1 MAIVFNRKGLRL
13 QVAEEH
19 LHWNYSN
26 PGLNVG
32 ETELAEIQ
40 RWCEQHQCG
49 VRTSFDTFKFH
60 NKKDMTAFL
69 LRWT

>member
-1 MAIVFNRKGLRL
+1 MAIVFNRTGLRL
-13 QVAEEH
+13 RVAEEH

-26 PGLNVG
+26 PGIALG
-32 ETELAEIQ
+32 EAELTEIQ

-49 VRTSFDTFKFH
+49 VRTSFDTFKFR
-60 NKKDMTAFL
+60 NKKDMMAFL